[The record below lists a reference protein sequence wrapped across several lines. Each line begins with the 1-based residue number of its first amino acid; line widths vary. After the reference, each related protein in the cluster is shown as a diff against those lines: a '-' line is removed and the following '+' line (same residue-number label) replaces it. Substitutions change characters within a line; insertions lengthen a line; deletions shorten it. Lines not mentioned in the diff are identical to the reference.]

1 MSITFLIVCTVCL
14 LHLGSASFVTREGSL
29 LKLDGHVF
37 RYGGPNIYWLGLDQ
51 NDPPGVIAYPS
62 KFRIDDALRTAKGM
76 GARVLRSHTLGI
88 STGNPLSFEPAL
100 DVWNH
105 HALESVDYAVHR
117 AGQLGLKLVVPLT
130 DNYYYYHGGRHDFTD
145 WYGLP
150 EAEFYTNETVVAAFK
165 RYIFHLLNHTN
176 RYNGKRYCEDD
187 AVMAWE
193 TGNELFPPANWTAD
207 IAKYLKSIAPD
218 QLVLSGRDG
227 INIEELGIPEVDLFS
242 DHFYP
247 PSALRLEAD
256 VLLTSAASKALIVGE
271 YGWTYNG
278 STHEL
283 LKVALREVNISG
295 ALYWSL
301 FPHLGTYGCEQ
312 HDDGFT
318 MHYPNGGSS
327 WREAKR
333 REQQQF
339 AWNMRNETEQP
350 FLVEVAP
357 LLHHVNVSGGSATF
371 AWRGAAGACWYD
383 IESGNST
390 VVKSNVTDDMLPVV
404 VDGVSASGVSYHVVP
419 YSCSG
424 EAGPAS
430 NTVTPS

>member
-1 MSITFLIVCTVCL
+1 MLVAIICV
-14 LHLGSASFVTREGSL
+14 GSASFVKREGSL
-29 LKLDGHVF
+29 LKLDGQTF
-37 RYGGPNIYWLGLDQ
+37 RYGGPNIYWLGLDK
-51 NDPPGVIAYPS
+51 NDPPEHVAYPT
-62 KFRIDDALRTAKGM
+62 KYRVDDALRTAKGM
-76 GARVLRSHTLGI
+76 GARVVRSHTLGI

-105 HALESVDYAVHR
+105 HALESIDYAVHR
-117 AGQLGLKLVVPLT
+117 AGELGLKLVVPLT
-130 DNYYYYHGGRHDFTD
+130 DNYHYYHGGLHDFTD

-150 EAEFYTNETVVAAFK
+150 VADFYTNETVVAAFK

-187 AVMAWE
+187 TVMAWE

-207 IAKYLKSIAPD
+207 IAKFLKSIAPD
-218 QLVLSGRDG
+218 QLVLSGRYG

-247 PSALRLEAD
+247 PWPLRLEAD
-256 VLLTSAASKALIVGE
+256 VFLTSSASKAFIAGE
-271 YGWTYNG
+271 YAWTYNG

-283 LKVALREVNISG
+283 LDVVLREVNVSG
-295 ALYWSL
+295 ALYWVL
-301 FPHLGTYGCEQ
+301 FPHLDTYGFELPGTQ
-312 HDDGFT
+312 LT
-318 MHYPNGGSS
+318 MHYPSESS
-327 WREAKR
+327 SRREAKR

-357 LLHHVNVSGGSATF
+357 LLHHVNVSGDSATF
-371 AWRGAAGACWYD
+371 AWRGAAGACWYNIVSD
-383 IESGNST
+383 NST

-404 VDGVSASGVSYHVVP
+404 VDGSSTHSTPYHVVP

-424 EAGPAS
+424 VPGPPS
-430 NTVTPS
+430 NVVEVV